1 MNQSNSAATD
11 IAAFV
16 GDLDGGQFERQLSIA
31 LSNVAAAAVDFSKV
45 GKVKIE
51 LSVQRIPGTHQVS
64 IEHKLEFKLPTS
76 AGHQAEVAT
85 HTTVMHVGKF
95 GALSL
100 AQPQLSG
107 LTQGQLAEVK

>member
-1 MNQSNSAATD
+1 VNQPNSAATD

-51 LSVQRIPGTHQVS
+51 LSVQRIPGTHQVA

-76 AGHQAEVAT
+76 AGHQAELAT
-85 HTTVMHVGKF
+85 HTTVMHVGKY
-95 GALSL
+95 GALTL
-100 AQPQLSG
+100 AQPQLTG
-107 LTQGQLAEVK
+107 MKEVQ